1 MVVQD
6 EINILESNINEK
18 ADKTMSVMLC
28 TRANFVKKN
37 SCLLVRIVSFNTTG
51 PHLFTFQVLEPY
63 TSKDIELDLG
73 HFISH

>member
-1 MVVQD
+1 
-6 EINILESNINEK
+6 
-18 ADKTMSVMLC
+18 MSVMLC